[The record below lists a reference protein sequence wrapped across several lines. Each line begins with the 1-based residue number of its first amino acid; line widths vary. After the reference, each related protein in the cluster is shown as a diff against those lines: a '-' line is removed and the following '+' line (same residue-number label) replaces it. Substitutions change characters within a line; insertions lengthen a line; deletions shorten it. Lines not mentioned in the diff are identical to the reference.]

1 MCIWCGAYTEL
12 MSTLARRSSILTHLT
27 LALQPVGYIDGRSP
41 RGHSGELLVI
51 LVGASRVTRCWLVP
65 GACISSSNITFIVSI
80 SSCLA
85 SLGDSGAIGLSN
97 LARPPRWQL
106 QSPREPCKPHTRP
119 STTADARPA
128 CVGRLRSSWPRL
140 CQVSTA
146 CVS

>member
-85 SLGDSGAIGLSN
+85 SLAIQVQSDSQTSLDRHGGSFRARASPASLTHVLPPPLTHAR
-97 LARPPRWQL
+97 LA
-106 QSPREPCKPHTRP
+106 
-119 STTADARPA
+119 
-128 CVGRLRSSWPRL
+128 
-140 CQVSTA
+140 
-146 CVS
+146 